1 MEARVRAFIEAVHDQ
16 AEAPRTVTL
25 AEYYLRHGASL
36 LPLGG
41 GLPRD
46 LSDRVAQE
54 RARSLW
60 SPSVE
65 GAWTAAELAAILHE
79 HSESQRAEIGGASDE
94 LRLVMGL
101 LQAVEASRPDLQG
114 KVRLVVWRE
123 LMPEPARD

>member
-1 MEARVRAFIEAVHDQ
+1 METRVRAFIEAVHDE
-16 AEAPRTVTL
+16 AETPHTAAL
-25 AEYYLRHGASL
+25 AEYYLGHGASL
-36 LPLGG
+36 LPLGD

-46 LSDRVAQE
+46 LSARAAQE

-65 GAWTAAELAAILHE
+65 GSWTAAELRGILHE
-79 HSESQRAEIGGASDE
+79 HSESQRAEIGGSSDE

-101 LQAVEASRPDLQG
+101 LEAVEASRPDLKG

-123 LMPEPARD
+123 LMPEPARG